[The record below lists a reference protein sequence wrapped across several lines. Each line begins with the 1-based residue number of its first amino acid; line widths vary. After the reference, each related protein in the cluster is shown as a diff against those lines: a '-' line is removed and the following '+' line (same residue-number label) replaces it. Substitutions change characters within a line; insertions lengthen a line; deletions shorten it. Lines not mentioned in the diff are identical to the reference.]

1 MLHGAAFLLV
11 LVIYLAIVLFA
22 LTMLWRIAGA
32 LDRVSRHL
40 LDIAKEVKEL
50 SLRSSNERK

>member
-32 LDRVSRHL
+32 LERISRHL

-50 SLRSSNERK
+50 SLRSERK